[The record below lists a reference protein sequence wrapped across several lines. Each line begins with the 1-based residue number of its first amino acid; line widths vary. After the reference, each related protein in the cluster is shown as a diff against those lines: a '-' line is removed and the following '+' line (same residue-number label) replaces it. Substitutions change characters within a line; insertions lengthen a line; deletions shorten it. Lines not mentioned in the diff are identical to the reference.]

1 MTELVHSSGSR
12 LGEEGARM
20 MCIVEVGAEGVWGST
35 VNFPPQK
42 LYNLF
47 MKPMYLCSARNHAT
61 STLFIWRVGGWG
73 VGVGECALQYPSLSH
88 AGGSGYISRTP
99 QPTGLYPNQP
109 DVR

>member
-20 MCIVEVGAEGVWGST
+20 MCIVEVGVEGVWGSA

-47 MKPMYLCSARNHAT
+47 MKPMYLCSVRNHAT
-61 STLFIWRVGGWG
+61 STLSNDYLFGGWG
-73 VGVGECALQYPSLSH
+73 GWENVLCS
-88 AGGSGYISRTP
+88 IR
-99 QPTGLYPNQP
+99 
-109 DVR
+109 R